1 MLTVCLWH
9 EWKILKIQSST
20 FTKNS
25 FLRVLLQK
33 GNFKNNAWIDKFLNR
48 ELKWF
53 QKTRI
58 NFEGLHLLSSFPQEY
73 SDYSTCLG
81 FTGFGYKEPMPSPR
95 CQVSTGSC
103 RFPQPWWPLRPHEV
117 NIAWKDLGP
126 ILGSSEIRKD
136 SAFPL
141 FLYFVIFLLP
151 PGGSR

>member
-9 EWKILKIQSST
+9 EWKTLNIQNST
-20 FTKNS
+20 SIKNS

-73 SDYSTCLG
+73 SDSSTGLG
-81 FTGFGYKEPMPSPR
+81 FTGFGYKEPTPSPR
-95 CQVSTGSC
+95 CQVSIGSC
-103 RFPQPWWPLRPHEV
+103 RFPQPWGPLRPHEV
-117 NIAWKDLGP
+117 NTAWKDRGP
-126 ILGSSEIRKD
+126 VLGSSEIRKTL
-136 SAFPL
+136 L
-141 FLYFVIFLLP
+141 FLFSFIL
-151 PGGSR
+151 